1 MIFDH
6 AGRPRARISRWIP
19 VTVFVVAIALS
30 AVIIK
35 NRPRPQPAEP
45 EISIAPEISVV
56 RVANSSARPVVATTG
71 RVSSPH
77 EIQVVSRV
85 SGNIEFVSD
94 NFRDGAS
101 FNKDD
106 LLVKVEDHDYLVA
119 LAQSEASLASSL
131 QQLATEQGLSD
142 QAKREWRDLGNT
154 EANALFLREPQ
165 LNAAKAQA
173 EAARSGVAQAKLNL
187 QRTQII
193 APFDGVISARHA
205 DVGQFI
211 TTGTPIAS
219 VHSTERV
226 QINIS
231 LTPNEMSDLGW
242 QARSN
247 LNLENMSAQIDYQIG
262 RLSVSQLGVIQHVS
276 PLIDPMTQMTEVLVD
291 LDEDDL
297 DRSPPSPGQFV
308 EVRLTGEPIDNAVWV
323 PQSALFEREQVLLA
337 NGSQLEIR
345 AINVVANADSQILVV
360 GLDDGDLV
368 VTDRPLW
375 VFPGEE
381 VTPVITED

>member
-1 MIFDH
+1 MIFDQS
-6 AGRPRARISRWIP
+6 GRPRARISRWIP
-19 VTVFVVAIALS
+19 VTVFLLAIALS
-30 AVIIK
+30 VVIIK

-45 EISIAPEISVV
+45 EVSIAPEISVIE
-56 RVANSSARPVVATTG
+56 VANSSARPAVTTTG

-77 EIQVVSRV
+77 EIQVISRV
-85 SGNIEFVSD
+85 SGIIESVSD
-94 NFRDGAS
+94 SFRDGAS
-101 FNKDD
+101 FTKDA

-131 QQLATEQGLSD
+131 QLLATEQGLSD

-193 APFDGVISARHA
+193 APFEGVISARHA

-226 QINIS
+226 QINVS
-231 LTPNEMSDLGW
+231 LTPNEISDLGW
-242 QARSN
+242 QGRRS
-247 LNLENMSAQIDYQIG
+247 LNLENMSAQIDYQNG
-262 RLSVSQLGVIQHVS
+262 RLSISQIGIIQHVS
-276 PLIDPMTQMTEVLVD
+276 PLMDPMTQMTEVLVD
-291 LDEDDL
+291 LDEENL
-297 DRSPPSPGQFV
+297 NSSPPSPGQFV
-308 EVRLTGEPIDNAVWV
+308 EVRFTGEPIDNAVWV

-337 NGSQLEIR
+337 NQGQLEIR
-345 AINVVANADSQILVV
+345 AIDVVANADSKILVV
-360 GLDDGDLV
+360 GLDNGDLV
-368 VTDRPLW
+368 VVNRPLW

-381 VTPVITED
+381 VTPVLAED

>member
-1 MIFDH
+1 MIFDQT
-6 AGRPRARISRWIP
+6 GRPRARLSRWIP
-19 VTVFVVAIALS
+19 VTVFALAIALS
-30 AVIIK
+30 VVIVK
-35 NRPRPQPAEP
+35 NRPQPQPAEP
-45 EISIAPEISVV
+45 EVSIAPEILVV
-56 RVANSSARPVVATTG
+56 KVTNSSASPVVSTTG

-77 EIQVVSRV
+77 EIQIVSRV
-85 SGNIEFVSD
+85 SGIIESVPE

-101 FNKDD
+101 FDKNDPLVTIEDD
-106 LLVKVEDHDYLVA
+106 DYLVA
-119 LAQSEASLASSL
+119 LAQSEASLASAQ

-142 QAKREWRDLGNT
+142 QAKREWRDLGNS

-165 LNAAKAQA
+165 LNAAKAQT

-205 DVGQFI
+205 DIGQFV

-231 LTPNEMSDLGW
+231 LTPNEISDLGW
-242 QARSN
+242 QARGD
-247 LNLENMSAQIDYQIG
+247 LNLENMSAEISYQIG
-262 RLSVSQLGVIQHVS
+262 RLSDSQMGLIKHVS
-276 PLIDPMTQMTEVLVD
+276 PLMDPMTQMTEVLVD
-291 LDEDDL
+291 LDETNFD
-297 DRSPPSPGQFV
+297 SPSPAPGQFV
-308 EVRLTGEPIDNAVWV
+308 EVRLTGEPIENAVWV
-323 PQSALFEREQVLLA
+323 NQSALFEREQVLLA
-337 NGSQLEIR
+337 NGNQLEIR
-345 AINVVANADSQILVV
+345 AIDVVAHADSQILVV

-368 VTDRPLW
+368 VTNRPLW

-381 VTPVITED
+381 VTPVIAED